1 MSKKS
6 VLIALFLQLT
16 LTFIP
21 MGYSPS
27 AEARGPAARSTITTI
42 TIWYEGESPTVL
54 EEIEAGFEMMNPDID
69 VTLEQK
75 SDLIHLFID
84 AASRGGGPDLVLGP
98 QDYIIRFAELGLIQ
112 AVDGDFNPDDFVEQT
127 VDGSFW
133 NGHYWGVPNI
143 YGNHLMLYYNKNL
156 LATAPLDTTE
166 MINVAKS
173 LTGGGQYGLVF
184 HIDEPFWL
192 IPWLTG
198 FGGWVFDES
207 IDPPFPTLNTPEMV
221 EALQFIY
228 DLRYVHGI
236 VPDGADDMD
245 YGYSLFWDGKA
256 AMMINGDWTLDAY
269 RDHFGEANLGVA
281 RIPLVVET
289 DQWPVPLVTGW
300 YYSLNTN
307 TGGDKLAASKLFIQY
322 ATSKP
327 AQLLWPEETGYGVKL
342 PALLEAF
349 NDPAVQ
355 ADPILKASADQANIG
370 RVMPTSP
377 SMGCIWDA
385 MVDPLQ
391 LLWDDLVTPQAAAD
405 AMQAEAE
412 LCYGKITGKWV
423 YLPAVWKP

>member
-1 MSKKS
+1 
-6 VLIALFLQLT
+6 VDDEFDPDA
-16 LTFIP
+16 FI
-21 MGYSPS
+21 
-27 AEARGPAARSTITTI
+27 EQTIT
-42 TIWYEGESPTVL
+42 G
-54 EEIEAGFEMMNPDID
+54 
-69 VTLEQK
+69 
-75 SDLIHLFID
+75 
-84 AASRGGGPDLVLGP
+84 AS
-98 QDYIIRFAELGLIQ
+98 
-112 AVDGDFNPDDFVEQT
+112 
-127 VDGSFW
+127 W
-133 NGHYWGVPNI
+133 NGHYWGVPNM

-166 MINVAKS
+166 MINVAKI
-173 LTGGGQYGLVF
+173 LTGNGQYGLVF

-207 IDPPFPTLNTPEMV
+207 IDPPFPTLNTPEML

-245 YGYSLFWDGKA
+245 YGYNLFWDGKA

-269 RDHFGEANLGVA
+269 RDNFGEANLGVA
-281 RIPLVVET
+281 RIPLVVDT
-289 DQWPVPLVTGW
+289 NQWPVPLVTGW

-307 TGGDKLAASKLFIQY
+307 THGDKLAASKLFIQY

-327 AQLLWPEETGYGVKL
+327 AQLLWPTEIGYGVKL

-349 NDPAVQ
+349 NDPVVQ
-355 ADPILKASADQANIG
+355 ADPILKASADQASIG
-370 RVMPTSP
+370 RIMPTSP
-377 SMGCIWDA
+377 SMPCIWEA

-405 AMQAEAE
+405 AMQAQAE
-412 LCYGKITGKWV
+412 LCYAKITGKWV
-423 YLPAVWKP
+423 YLPLVQKP

>member
-1 MSKKS
+1 MIRKS
-6 VLIALFLQLT
+6 ALTALSL
-16 LTFIP
+16 LLVVVI
-21 MGYSPS
+21 SPIVNPLSGQAQSNASTS
-27 AEARGPAARSTITTI
+27 ATTTV
-42 TIWYEGESPTVL
+42 TIWFEGESPTVL
-54 EEIEAGFEMMNPDID
+54 EEIATGFIIMHPDTSIN
-69 VTLEQK
+69 LEQK
-75 SDLIHLFID
+75 TDLFIEFVA
-84 AASRGGGPDLVLGP
+84 AASSGGGPDMVLGP
-98 QDYIIRFAELGLIQ
+98 QDYIIKYAELGLIQ
-112 AVDGDFNPDDFVEQT
+112 AVDNEFNPDDFVEQT
-127 VDGSFW
+127 VAGALW

-173 LTGGGQYGLVF
+173 LTGGNQYGLVF

-207 IDPPFPTLNTPEMV
+207 IDPPFPTLDTPEMV
-221 EALQFIY
+221 EALQFIH

-245 YGYSLFWDGKA
+245 YGYNLFWDGKA

-281 RIPLVVET
+281 LIPQVVET
-289 DQWPVPLVTGW
+289 GQWPVPLVTGW

-307 TGGDKLAASKLFIQY
+307 TRGDKLAASQAFIQY

-327 AQLLWPEETGYGVKL
+327 AQLLWPAETGWGVKL

-349 NDPAVQ
+349 NDPVVQ
-355 ADPILKASADQANIG
+355 ADPILKASADQASIG

-377 SMGCIWDA
+377 SLGCVWEA

-391 LLWDDLVTPQAAAD
+391 LLWDDLITPQAAAE
-405 AMQAEAE
+405 AMQADAE
-412 LCYGKITGKWV
+412 QCYARLIGRWV
-423 YLPAVWKP
+423 YLPVVIKP